1 MSQPQPFDVS
11 AIVAT
16 LRERSRHWI
25 APTVIFTSLA
35 ILYALFVHRPAWEA
49 KLALMIRE
57 EAASGVSRDG
67 RPGRFDGLE
76 AMKTAQ
82 ETVQEL
88 ASSRAVVAEA
98 LKRIGP
104 PSKGGTEDWP
114 SPQDIED
121 AQSAIKVKPPKGAE
135 FGKTEVFYLLVR
147 NTDRARALALTQAIV
162 DELDARLKLVR
173 DRRAKSLIQELTRAA
188 DLVRADRERA
198 TQRLTALEQS
208 VGGDLAELR
217 MLTETTGGESNL
229 RSSMTAVKNDLRAAQ
244 VAQQNRQQ
252 LLEMLR
258 AAELDPTHLLATPN
272 ELLVMQPTLQQLK
285 NGLITAQ
292 LTTAQLQGTMTDQH
306 PLAQAAAQGEAEIR
320 ARIHNEIAAVIRSIE
335 AELKLGEGRIATL
348 EAQLNEI
355 AARMDRLAS
364 IRANYA
370 NVVSEV
376 RHYDEM
382 LQRAEHD
389 LAAARASLA
398 ASHATSLLTRLE
410 EPYTPD
416 HPTGPSK
423 AVIVLAGF
431 AGGLAVGL
439 GWVFLTTPAIA
450 APRHPVT
457 NLARAED
464 AVALSRGEMAAG
476 EESASQSAAQAEY
489 QGRLNQHTPHT
500 EGAIRVLSFREA
512 LAHLADR

>member
-1 MSQPQPFDVS
+1 
-11 AIVAT
+11 
-16 LRERSRHWI
+16 
-25 APTVIFTSLA
+25 
-35 ILYALFVHRPAWEA
+35 
-49 KLALMIRE
+49 
-57 EAASGVSRDG
+57 
-67 RPGRFDGLE
+67 
-76 AMKTAQ
+76 
-82 ETVQEL
+82 
-88 ASSRAVVAEA
+88 
-98 LKRIGP
+98 
-104 PSKGGTEDWP
+104 
-114 SPQDIED
+114 
-121 AQSAIKVKPPKGAE
+121 
-135 FGKTEVFYLLVR
+135 
-147 NTDRARALALTQAIV
+147 
-162 DELDARLKLVR
+162 
-173 DRRAKSLIQELTRAA
+173 
-188 DLVRADRERA
+188 ADRERA

-423 AVIVLAGF
+423 AVIVLA
-431 AGGLAVGL
+431 
-439 GWVFLTTPAIA
+439 
-450 APRHPVT
+450 
-457 NLARAED
+457 
-464 AVALSRGEMAAG
+464 
-476 EESASQSAAQAEY
+476 
-489 QGRLNQHTPHT
+489 
-500 EGAIRVLSFREA
+500 
-512 LAHLADR
+512 